1 MSLESAIENHALAVQ
16 QLAQAI
22 LTAAGGKP
30 HKDVKKAE
38 APAAVSTVVAAA
50 PAAASG
56 ATISAPGAAVALTYD
71 SIKLPFLELVK
82 AKSRDIALAAIAPH
96 KSLKEIETQPDLFPG
111 LLAAITKAL
120 V

>member
-38 APAAVSTVVAAA
+38 IPAAASTVVATAA
-50 PAAASG
+50 PAASG
-56 ATISAPGAAVALTYD
+56 ATITAPAATALAYD
-71 SIKLPFLELVK
+71 GIKLPFLELVK
-82 AKSRDIALAAIAPH
+82 AKGRDVALAAIAPH